1 MNITYPDRKR
11 ANSADAIERRRLRAL
26 LRRKLA
32 GAAASIWHALEAYGR
47 ARATREMAR
56 LAGDLQLVRPD
67 LARELRAAHHFL
79 AAD

>member
-1 MNITYPDRKR
+1 MDIAYPVRTR
-11 ANSADAIERRRLRAL
+11 ANSADAIERKRLRAL

-47 ARATREMAR
+47 ARATREIHR
-56 LAGDLQLVRPD
+56 LAGDLQRVRPD
-67 LARELRAAHHFL
+67 LARELRAAHHYL